1 VLDAIAPTDRDE
13 RLEMVSVRTRRA
25 VAGALALGLVASVV
39 AVVGVPPAA
48 AEPVSRPE
56 DPVVVTGRT
65 LTPLFGVA
73 PDRVA
78 AFRREAG
85 AWVPIPVQVDER
97 AVVDFGSQPPA
108 NGVPG
113 STGTVYGTQAI
124 GVAVLQYTDPDT
136 WVGPDP
142 NAAVDRNDEVALM
155 ARDAGEQALGAEPPE
170 HVDAATGV
178 ELSITDPLEPGA
190 QSWVY
195 LFAHDGTLDPSA
207 GQHLV
212 DYDFSLASGD
222 YKATYLRANGPNP
235 EDSTVTTAAYVHH
248 FSDRWVDDELH
259 ITVGGASGVDILDR
273 HRNQFAPFECGR
285 SEDTFSDDEGAFV
298 VNRVGPV
305 RAIRSYVGANSGPLS
320 QRTHLFYEARH
331 EILSDLRVHPI
342 PGMMELFDYSPA
354 AAGMAYRNSAM
365 GADVTIDGV
374 PDTVPTAQNYWELV
388 QGAQGSLISVR
399 RLTSD
404 QQFPAS
410 ARSTYYLD
418 DATPPGDMCTG
429 DTAAYGVSGLRLSAS
444 IANTD
449 PRSTPS
455 YRFRGRRVLTYRA
468 PGATAVDA
476 RIVRRQVDTP
486 LAVTARR
493 LSDFPPH
500 PFVDVD
506 GLAAISPALDWAA
519 HHGLVT
525 GFAGGEFRPDVAV
538 RRGAAVNTLWHDVD
552 EPTATAPHD
561 FPDVRPGAFYEDA
574 LSWAVEA
581 GVVTGYP
588 DGRFGPR
595 DPVTRGQVVN
605 LLWTTV
611 GRPTGAPPHGFPDV
625 APGAFYGDAL
635 DWARDLGLV
644 TGYPDG
650 RYRPR
655 DPVTRGQ
662 FVNML
667 FRLAGTPEGWT
678 AFGPPPST
686 VRF

>member
-1 VLDAIAPTDRDE
+1 
-13 RLEMVSVRTRRA
+13 M
-25 VAGALALGLVASVV
+25 AGVLALGLVASVV
-39 AVVGVPPAA
+39 AVAGVPPAA
-48 AEPVSRPE
+48 AAPVSRPE

-65 LTPLFGVA
+65 LRPLFGVA

-85 AWVPIPVQVDER
+85 AWVRIPVQVDER
-97 AVVDFGSQPPA
+97 AVVDFGSEPTS
-108 NGVPG
+108 NGDPG
-113 STGTVYGTQAI
+113 TTGTVYGTDPI
-124 GVAVLQYTDPDT
+124 GVVALQYTDPDT

-142 NAAVDRNDEVALM
+142 NPAVDGNDEVALM
-155 ARDAGEQALGAEPPE
+155 ARDAGEQALGADPPE

-212 DYDFSLASGD
+212 DYDFALDSGD
-222 YKATYLRANGPNP
+222 YKATYLRADGPNP
-235 EDSTVTTAAYVHH
+235 EDSTVTTSAYSHH
-248 FSDRWVDDELH
+248 FSDRWVDDELQ
-259 ITVGGASGVDILDR
+259 ITVGDASGVDILDR
-273 HRNQFAPFECGR
+273 HRNQFAPFQCGR
-285 SEDTFSDDEGAFV
+285 TEDTFSDGEGAFV

-305 RAIRSYVGANSGPLS
+305 RAIRSYIGANSGPLS

-331 EILSDLRVHPI
+331 EIISDLRVHPI
-342 PGMMELFDYSPA
+342 PGMMDLFDYSPA
-354 AAGMAYRNSAM
+354 AAGMTYRNAAM
-365 GADVTIDGV
+365 AANVTIDGV
-374 PDTVPTAQNYWELV
+374 PDTVPTAFSPWELV
-388 QGAQGSLISVR
+388 RGAQGSLISVR
-399 RLTSD
+399 RLISD
-404 QQFPAS
+404 QHLPAS
-410 ARSTYYLD
+410 SRSTYYLD

-429 DTAAYGVSGLRLSAS
+429 DAAAFGVSGLRLTAS

-449 PRSTPS
+449 PRSTP
-455 YRFRGRRVLTYRA
+455 FNHFQGQRVLTYRA
-468 PGATAVDA
+468 PGATVTAA
-476 RIVRRQVDTP
+476 RIVRQQMYSP
-486 LAVTARR
+486 LVVTARR
-493 LSDFPPH
+493 FSEFPPH

-506 GLAAISPALDWAA
+506 GLAPITPALDWAA

-525 GFAGGEFRPDVAV
+525 GFADGEYRPDLAV
-538 RRGAAVNTLWHDVD
+538 LRGAAVNTLWHDVD
-552 EPTATAPHD
+552 EPTATAPHA
-561 FPDVRPGAFYEDA
+561 FPDVPPGAFYEEA

-605 LLWTTV
+605 LLWAMV

-625 APGAFYGDAL
+625 PSGAFYGDAL

-644 TGYPDG
+644 TGFSDG
-650 RYRPR
+650 TYRPR

-662 FVNML
+662 FVRML
-667 FRLAGTPEGWT
+667 FRLAGTPEAWT

>member
-1 VLDAIAPTDRDE
+1 
-13 RLEMVSVRTRRA
+13 M
-25 VAGALALGLVASVV
+25 ALGLVASLV

-48 AEPVSRPE
+48 AEPVSRSE
-56 DPVVVTGRT
+56 DPVVVTGRA
-65 LTPLFGVA
+65 LRPLFGVA
-73 PDRVA
+73 PGRVA

-97 AVVDFGSQPPA
+97 AVVDFGSEPPA

-113 STGTVYGTQAI
+113 STGTVYGTPAI

-142 NAAVDRNDEVALM
+142 KSAVDGNDEVALM
-155 ARDAGEQALGAEPPE
+155 ARDAGEQALGADPPE

-190 QSWVY
+190 QSWAY

-212 DYDFSLASGD
+212 DYDFSLAAGD
-222 YKATYLRANGPNP
+222 YKATYLRADGPNP
-235 EDSTVTTAAYVHH
+235 EDSTVTTAAYAHH

-259 ITVGGASGVDILDR
+259 ITVGDATGVDILDR

-285 SEDTFSDDEGAFV
+285 SEDTFSDGEGAFV

-305 RAIRSYVGANSGPLS
+305 RAIRSYLGANSGPLS

-331 EILSDLRVHPI
+331 EIQSDLRVHAI
-342 PGMMELFDYSPA
+342 PGMMEIFDYSPA
-354 AAGMAYRNSAM
+354 AAGMTYRNSAM

-374 PDTVPTAQNYWELV
+374 PDAVSTARSFWEMV
-388 QGAQGSLISVR
+388 RGAQGSLISVR
-399 RLTSD
+399 RASID
-404 QQFPAS
+404 QDLPNS
-410 ARSTYYLD
+410 AYSTYYLD

-429 DTAAYGVSGLRLSAS
+429 DTAAYGVSGLRLIAS

-449 PRSTPS
+449 PRFAPYS
-455 YRFRGRRVLTYRA
+455 RFRALRVLTYRA
-468 PGATAVDA
+468 PGATVADA
-476 RIVRRQVDTP
+476 RTVRRQVEAP
-486 LAVTARR
+486 LVVTARR
-493 LSDFPPH
+493 LSGFPPH

-506 GLAAISPALDWAA
+506 GLASIAPALDWAA

-525 GFAGGEFRPDVAV
+525 GFADGEYRPDAAV
-538 RRGAAVNTLWHDVD
+538 LRGAAVNTLWHDVD
-552 EPTATAPHD
+552 EPTAAAPHD
-561 FPDVRPGAFYEDA
+561 FPDVPPGAFYEDA

-595 DPVTRGQVVN
+595 DPLTRGQVVN
-605 LLWTTV
+605 LLWAMV
-611 GRPTGAPPHGFPDV
+611 GRPPGAPPHGFPDV
-625 APGAFYGDAL
+625 PPGAVYSDAL

-644 TGYPDG
+644 TGFSDG

-662 FVNML
+662 FVTML
-667 FRLAGTPEGWT
+667 FRLAGTPEGWS

>member
-1 VLDAIAPTDRDE
+1 
-13 RLEMVSVRTRRA
+13 M
-25 VAGALALGLVASVV
+25 AGALALGLVASAV
-39 AVVGVPPAA
+39 AVVGVPPTA

-56 DPVVVTGRT
+56 DPVVVTGRA

-97 AVVDFGSQPPA
+97 AVVDFGSEPTA

-113 STGTVYGTQAI
+113 STGTVYGTAAI
-124 GVAVLQYTDPDT
+124 GVAALQYTDPDT

-142 NAAVDRNDEVALM
+142 RPAVDGNDEVALM
-155 ARDAGEQALGAEPPE
+155 ARDAGEQALGADPPE

-190 QSWVY
+190 QSWAY

-222 YKATYLRANGPNP
+222 YKATYLRADGPNP
-235 EDSTVTTAAYVHH
+235 EDSTVTTAAYAHH

-259 ITVGGASGVDILDR
+259 ITAGAATGVDILDR

-285 SEDTFSDDEGAFV
+285 SEDTFSDGEGAFV

-305 RAIRSYVGANSGPLS
+305 RAIRSYLGANSGPLS

-331 EILSDLRVHPI
+331 EIVSDLRVHAI
-342 PGMMELFDYSPA
+342 PGMMEIFDYSPA
-354 AAGMAYRNSAM
+354 AAGMTYRHSAM

-374 PDTVPTAQNYWELV
+374 PDAVSTARSFWEMV
-388 QGAQGSLISVR
+388 RGAQGSLISVR
-399 RLTSD
+399 HATIEQDL
-404 QQFPAS
+404 PNS
-410 ARSTYYLD
+410 AYSTYYLD

-429 DTAAYGVSGLRLSAS
+429 DTAAYGVSGLRLTAS
-444 IANTD
+444 IDNTD
-449 PRSTPS
+449 PRFAP
-455 YRFRGRRVLTYRA
+455 YRRFRALRVLTYRA
-468 PGATAVDA
+468 PGATVADA
-476 RIVRRQVDTP
+476 RTVRHQVEAP
-486 LAVTARR
+486 LVVTARR
-493 LSDFPPH
+493 LSGYPPH

-506 GLAAISPALDWAA
+506 GLASIAPALDWAA
-519 HHGLVT
+519 HHGLVA
-525 GFAGGEFRPDVAV
+525 GFADGEYRPDVAV
-538 RRGAAVNTLWHDVD
+538 LRGAAVNTLWHDVD

-561 FPDVRPGAFYEDA
+561 FPDVPPGAFYQDA
-574 LSWAVEA
+574 LSWAAEA

-605 LLWTTV
+605 LLWAMV
-611 GRPTGAPPHGFPDV
+611 GRPPGAPPHGFPDV
-625 APGAFYGDAL
+625 APGAVYGDAL
-635 DWARDLGLV
+635 DWARDRGLV
-644 TGYPDG
+644 TGFSDG

-662 FVNML
+662 FVTML

>member
-1 VLDAIAPTDRDE
+1 
-13 RLEMVSVRTRRA
+13 M
-25 VAGALALGLVASVV
+25 AGALALGLVASVIA
-39 AVVGVPPAA
+39 AVGMPPAA
-48 AEPVSRPE
+48 AGPVSRPE
-56 DPVVVTGRT
+56 DPVVVTGRS
-65 LTPLFGVA
+65 LRPLFGVA
-73 PDRVA
+73 PDRIA

-97 AVVDFGSQPPA
+97 AVVDFGSEPRA
-108 NGVPG
+108 NSLPG
-113 STGTVYGTQAI
+113 STGTVYGTSAI

-142 NAAVDRNDEVALM
+142 KPAVDGNDEVAVM
-155 ARDAGEQALGAEPPE
+155 ARDAGEQALGADPPE
-170 HVDAATGV
+170 HVDAVTGV

-212 DYDFSLASGD
+212 DYDFSLDSGD
-222 YKATYLRANGPNP
+222 YKTTYRRADGPNP
-235 EDSTVTTAAYVHH
+235 EDSTITTAAYAHH

-259 ITVGGASGVDILDR
+259 ITAGDATGVDILDR
-273 HRNQFAPFECGR
+273 HRNQFAPFQCGR

-305 RAIRSYVGANSGPLS
+305 RAIRSYLGANSGPLT

-331 EILSDLRVHPI
+331 EILNDLRVHSI
-342 PGMMELFDYSPA
+342 PGMMDLLDYSPA
-354 AAGMAYRNSAM
+354 AAGMTYRNSAM
-365 GADVTIDGV
+365 GGDVTIDGV
-374 PDTVPTAQNYWELV
+374 PDNVSTADSSWQLV
-388 QGAQGSLISVR
+388 RGAQGSLISVR
-399 RLTSD
+399 RMTFEQPL
-404 QQFPAS
+404 PAAAFGS
-410 ARSTYYLD
+410 YYLD
-418 DATPPGDMCTG
+418 DTTPPGDLCTG
-429 DTAAYGVSGLRLSAS
+429 DSAAYGVSGLWVTAS

-449 PRSTPS
+449 PRYSPY

-468 PGATAVDA
+468 PGATVAAA
-476 RIVRRQVDTP
+476 RLVHRQVAFP
-486 LAVTARR
+486 LVVTARR
-493 LSDFPPH
+493 FSAFPPH

-506 GLAAISPALDWAA
+506 GVATIAPALDWAA

-525 GFAGGEFRPDVAV
+525 GFAGGEYRPDEAV
-538 RRGAAVNTLWHDVD
+538 LRSAAVNTLWHDVD

-561 FPDVRPGAFYEDA
+561 FPDVPGGAFYEDA

-605 LLWTTV
+605 LLWAMV
-611 GRPTGAPPHGFPDV
+611 GRPAGAPPHGFPDV
-625 APGAFYGDAL
+625 PPDAFYGEAL

-644 TGYPDG
+644 TGFSDG

-662 FVNML
+662 FVTML
-667 FRLAGTPEGWT
+667 FRLAGTPDGWT
-678 AFGPPPST
+678 AFGSPPST

>member
-1 VLDAIAPTDRDE
+1 
-13 RLEMVSVRTRRA
+13 
-25 VAGALALGLVASVV
+25 
-39 AVVGVPPAA
+39 
-48 AEPVSRPE
+48 
-56 DPVVVTGRT
+56 VVTGRT
-65 LTPLFGVA
+65 LRPLFGVA

-85 AWVPIPVQVDER
+85 AWVQIPVQVDER
-97 AVVDFGSQPPA
+97 AVVDFGEEPAA

-113 STGTVYGTQAI
+113 STGTVYGTTAI
-124 GVAVLQYTDPDT
+124 GVAALQYTDPDT

-142 NAAVDRNDEVALM
+142 RPAVDGNDEVALM
-155 ARDAGEQALGAEPPE
+155 ARDAGEQALGADPPE
-170 HVDAATGV
+170 HADAATGV

-195 LFAHDGTLDPSA
+195 LFAHDGTLDSSA

-222 YKATYLRANGPNP
+222 YKATYLRAEGPNP

-259 ITVGGASGVDILDR
+259 ITVGDATGVDILDR

-285 SEDTFSDDEGAFV
+285 SEDTFSDGEGAFV

-305 RAIRSYVGANSGPLS
+305 RAIRSYIGANSGPLS

-331 EILSDLRVHPI
+331 EIVSDLRVHAI
-342 PGMMELFDYSPA
+342 PGMMEIFDYSPA
-354 AAGMAYRNSAM
+354 AAGMTYRNSAM

-374 PDTVPTAQNYWELV
+374 PDAVSTARSFWEMV
-388 QGAQGSLISVR
+388 RGAQGSLISVR
-399 RLTSD
+399 RATID
-404 QQFPAS
+404 QHLPNS
-410 ARSTYYLD
+410 AYSTYYLD

-429 DTAAYGVSGLRLSAS
+429 DTAAYGVSGLRLVAS

-449 PRSTPS
+449 PRFAPHS
-455 YRFRGRRVLTYRA
+455 RFRALRVLTYRA
-468 PGATAVDA
+468 PGATVADA
-476 RIVRRQVDTP
+476 RTVRRQVEAP
-486 LAVTARR
+486 LVVTARR
-493 LSDFPPH
+493 LSGFPPH

-506 GLAAISPALDWAA
+506 GLASIAPALDWAA

-525 GFAGGEFRPDVAV
+525 GFADGEYRPDVAV
-538 RRGAAVNTLWHDVD
+538 LRGAAVNTLWHDVD

-561 FPDVRPGAFYEDA
+561 FPDVPPGAFYDDA

-605 LLWTTV
+605 LLWPMV
-611 GRPTGAPPHGFPDV
+611 GRPPGAPPHGFPDV
-625 APGAFYGDAL
+625 PLGAAYGDAL

-644 TGYPDG
+644 TGFSDG

-686 VRF
+686 ARF

>member
-1 VLDAIAPTDRDE
+1 MAAVGR
-13 RLEMVSVRTRRA
+13 SRA
-25 VAGALALGLVASVV
+25 AAGALALGLVASVV
-39 AVVGVPPAA
+39 AMVGVPRAA

-65 LTPLFGVA
+65 LTPLLGVA

-97 AVVDFGSQPPA
+97 ALVDFGSEPSA

-124 GVAVLQYTDPDT
+124 GVAVLQYTDPET

-142 NAAVDRNDEVALM
+142 NPAVDRNDEVALM
-155 ARDAGEQALGAEPPE
+155 ARDAGDQALGAEPPE
-170 HVDAATGV
+170 HVDAATGL
-178 ELSITDPLEPGA
+178 ELSVTDPLEPGA

-222 YKATYLRANGPNP
+222 YKATYLRADGPNP
-235 EDSTVTTAAYVHH
+235 EDSTVTTAAYAHH

-259 ITVGGASGVDILDR
+259 VTVGDATGVDILDR

-285 SEDTFSDDEGAFV
+285 SEDTFSDGEGAFV

-331 EILSDLRVHPI
+331 EIVSDLRVHAI
-342 PGMMELFDYSPA
+342 PGMMEIFDYSPA
-354 AAGMAYRNSAM
+354 AAGMTYRNSAM

-374 PDTVPTAQNYWELV
+374 PDVVSTARSFWEMV
-388 QGAQGSLISVR
+388 RGAQGSLISVR
-399 RLTSD
+399 HATID
-404 QQFPAS
+404 QDLPNS
-410 ARSTYYLD
+410 AYSTYYLD

-429 DTAAYGVSGLRLSAS
+429 DTAAYGVSGLRLVAS

-449 PRSTPS
+449 PRFAPYS
-455 YRFRGRRVLTYRA
+455 RFRALRVLTYRA
-468 PGATAVDA
+468 PGATVADA
-476 RIVRRQVDTP
+476 RTVRQQVEAP
-486 LAVTARR
+486 LVVTARR

-506 GLAAISPALDWAA
+506 GLASISPALDWAA

-525 GFAGGEFRPDVAV
+525 GFAGGEYRPDVAV

-552 EPTATAPHD
+552 EPTASAPHD

-595 DPVTRGQVVN
+595 GPVTRGQVVN
-605 LLWTTV
+605 LLWAMV
-611 GRPTGAPPHGFPDV
+611 GRPAGAPPHGFPDV
-625 APGAFYGDAL
+625 APGAFYGNAL